1 MARIVYTGQPIQAS
15 TIKDYYDRLDAIRTW
30 NGRYSAISNRG
41 SVGFGVKITSAQ
53 IMNEIFESVVNTK
66 NTVSFV
72 NGVSILVPVGV
83 TQGSS
88 AIGKRSMAQIE
99 KSIGMMEQ
107 ACREH
112 FSSNRGGFNSSNY
125 GIFGS
130 FNANRSGHYGVHR
143 TSNDTTFN
151 VIGNSGHRNGY
162 FGSHKD
168 GYCGGNRTSN
178 NTSNRKGYNNAF
190 RSGHH
195 HTFNS
200 GFFSTKWATNDDS
213 NFSSFGSNSSKFS
226 KVHNG
231 NKSGFATG
239 KYHHHYSYWVFN
251 WASSGSKDVQ
261 LSGNAIKRGNFDG
274 HNASKFSGNG
284 QNSTNRTTVNN
295 AKRSPFHT
303 GGYTANND
311 TKFTGH
317 TTSCSGNNS
326 TQFTSFGSSCV
337 GDNASNYSGNATGYT
352 GFFTSNCPSNFAT
365 NDSSVNT
372 CPSDFSG
379 VFSGN
384 YSNVNTSNFSNVDRK
399 CFVVHS
405 SYTVEGVDF

>member
-15 TIKDYYDRLDAIRTW
+15 TIKDYYDRLNAIRTW

-112 FSSNRGGFNSSNY
+112 FSSHRGGFNSSNY

-130 FNANRSGHYGVHR
+130 FNANRSGHYDVHR

-178 NTSNRKGYNNAF
+178 NTSNRRGYNNAF

-195 HTFNS
+195 HAFNS
-200 GFFSTKWATNDDS
+200 GFFSTKWATNDGS
-213 NFSSFGSNSSKFS
+213 NFSSFGNNSSKFS

-284 QNSTNRTTVNN
+284 KNSTNRTTVND
-295 AKRSPFHT
+295 AKRSSFHT

-311 TKFTGH
+311 TKYTGH
-317 TTSCSGNNS
+317 TISCSGNNS

>member
-112 FSSNRGGFNSSNY
+112 FSSHRGGFNSSNY

-130 FNANRSGHYGVHR
+130 FNANRSGHYDVHR

-200 GFFSTKWATNDDS
+200 GFFSTKWATNDGS

-226 KVHNG
+226 EVHNG

-239 KYHHHYSYWVFN
+239 KYHHHYSYC
-251 WASSGSKDVQ
+251 K
-261 LSGNAIKRGNFDG
+261 
-274 HNASKFSGNG
+274 
-284 QNSTNRTTVNN
+284 
-295 AKRSPFHT
+295 
-303 GGYTANND
+303 
-311 TKFTGH
+311 
-317 TTSCSGNNS
+317 
-326 TQFTSFGSSCV
+326 
-337 GDNASNYSGNATGYT
+337 
-352 GFFTSNCPSNFAT
+352 
-365 NDSSVNT
+365 
-372 CPSDFSG
+372 
-379 VFSGN
+379 
-384 YSNVNTSNFSNVDRK
+384 
-399 CFVVHS
+399 
-405 SYTVEGVDF
+405 E

>member
-1 MARIVYTGQPIQAS
+1 MARIEYTGKPIQAS
-15 TIKDYYDRLDAIRTW
+15 TINDYYRRLDAIRTW

-41 SVGFGVKITSAQ
+41 SVGVGVQITSAQ
-53 IMNEIFESVVNTK
+53 VMNEIFKSVVDTK

-72 NGVSILVPVGV
+72 NGVSILVPIGV
-83 TQGSS
+83 TQGSF
-88 AIGKRSMAQIE
+88 AIGKKSMAQIE

-112 FSSNRGGFNSSNY
+112 FSGNRNGFNSSNY

-130 FNANRSGHYGVHR
+130 FSSNRSGFNGTNR
-143 TSNDTTFN
+143 TSNNTSFN
-151 VIGNSGHRNGY
+151 VIGNNSNRSGYFNGHRQ
-162 FGSHKD
+162 
-168 GYCGGNRTSN
+168 GYCGGNRTTN
-178 NTSNRKGYNNAF
+178 NATNRSGYNNAF
-190 RSGHH
+190 RNGYH

-200 GFFSTKWATNDDS
+200 GFFSTKWSSNDGS
-213 NFSSFGSNSSKFS
+213 NFSAFGDNSAKFS

-251 WASSGSKDVQ
+251 WAGNGSKDVQ
-261 LSGNAIKRGNFDG
+261 LTGNAIKRGNFDG

-284 QNSTNRTTVNN
+284 KNSTNRTTVNHAN
-295 AKRSPFHT
+295 RSPFHK

-311 TKFTGH
+311 TKYTGH
-317 TTSCSGNNS
+317 TIHCSGDNS
-326 TQFTSFGSSCV
+326 SHFSSVGTSCV
-337 GDNASNYSGNATGYT
+337 GNNASNYSGNATGYSS
-352 GFFTSNCPSNFAT
+352 FFTSNCPVNHAT
-365 NDSSVNT
+365 NDASVNT
-372 CPSDFSG
+372 CPSNFSG

-384 YSNVNTSNFSNVDRK
+384 YNVVCPSNFSNVDRK
-399 CFVVHS
+399 CFTVHS